1 VHADGA
7 RLLAERIAQHQHWR
21 QAEAVRTRR
30 QPAVDPDADALEEMH
45 DGVRV
50 YGREAERTT
59 VDGRVTVVTH
69 RLVKRIVQ
77 GSWEASLEPEHADP
91 SARR

>member
-21 QAEAVRTRR
+21 QAEAVRARR
-30 QPAVDPDADALEEMH
+30 QPAVDPDADALEEMY

-50 YGREAERTT
+50 YGRETQRTT
-59 VDGRVTVVTH
+59 VNGQIAVVAH
-69 RLVKRIVQ
+69 RLVKRLVQ
-77 GSWEASLEPEHADP
+77 GYWEASLEPERVDP
-91 SARR
+91 SERR